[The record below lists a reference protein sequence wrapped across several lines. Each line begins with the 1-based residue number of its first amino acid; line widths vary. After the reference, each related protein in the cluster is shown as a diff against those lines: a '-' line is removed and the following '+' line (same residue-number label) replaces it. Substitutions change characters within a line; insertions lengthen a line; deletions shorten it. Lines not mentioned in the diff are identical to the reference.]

1 MTDSSV
7 SLGLA
12 FIAGLVSFLS
22 PCVLPLVPGYLAF
35 LTGMSLDELAESR
48 DAARDR
54 RVMLHAV
61 LFVLGFT
68 IVFVTLGTVATAL
81 GAVVTRALPWIER
94 VGGALVLLFGLHLL
108 GVIRP
113 GWMMRDRRIHLASR
127 PEGMTG
133 SVVTGMAFAA
143 GWTPCVGPVL
153 ATILLYAGSA
163 DSVGRGTLLLGSYA
177 AGLAIPFLVAAW
189 AFEWWIARSRAI
201 ARWLRPLEMVT
212 GVLLVLMGALL
223 LSGRFRLLTGF
234 LAGLGQLVTLRA

>member
-1 MTDSSV
+1 MTDSSA
-7 SLGLA
+7 SFGLA
-12 FIAGLVSFLS
+12 FLAGLVSFLS

-35 LTGMSLDELAESR
+35 LTGMSLDELAGAR
-48 DAARDR
+48 GAAGDR

-68 IVFVTLGTVATAL
+68 LVFITLGTVATSL
-81 GAVVTRALPWIER
+81 GALVTRALPWIER
-94 VGGALVLLFGLHLL
+94 VGGALIALFGLHLL

-113 GWMMRDRRIHLASR
+113 AWMMRERRVHLANR

-163 DSVGRGTLLLGSYA
+163 DSVGRGTMLLASYA
-177 AGLAIPFLVAAW
+177 AGLAVPFLLAAW
-189 AFEWWIARSRAI
+189 GFDWWIARSRTI
-201 ARWLRPLEMVT
+201 ARWLRPLEMAT
-212 GVLLVLMGALL
+212 GVLLLLMGVLL
-223 LSGRFRLLTGF
+223 MSGRFRLLTGF
-234 LAGLGQLVTLRA
+234 LAGLGQLVTLPA

>member
-1 MTDSSV
+1 MTDSTI

-12 FIAGLVSFLS
+12 FIGGLVSFLS

-35 LTGMSLDELAESR
+35 LTGMSLEELAESR
-48 DAARDR
+48 NAARDH

-68 IVFVTLGTVATAL
+68 IVFVTLGTVATSL
-81 GAVVTRALPWIER
+81 GVLVTRALPWIER
-94 VGGALVLLFGLHLL
+94 VGGALLAFFGLHLL

-113 GWMMRDRRIHLASR
+113 SWLMRERRIHLASR

-163 DSVGRGTLLLGSYA
+163 DSVGRGTLLLASYA
-177 AGLAIPFLVAAW
+177 AGLAVPFLLAAW
-189 AFEWWIARSRAI
+189 AFNWWVARSRTI
-201 ARWLRPLEMVT
+201 TRWLRPLEMGT
-212 GVLLVLMGALL
+212 GALLLLMGALL
-223 LSGRFRLLTGF
+223 MSGRFRLLTGF